1 MSVLL
6 KKKLINSISAL
17 PDEIAG
23 RTPRDIGVPY
33 TASSREHVPQLSI
46 SDPNHHVTEAI
57 GDLYGDENYLKYNP
71 RLLNSRIPTSII
83 EKTEVKEPFL
93 DPRSFS
99 WNRSSDKENGNSLRH
114 LKPSNSSESMKRNS
128 FEANKISLSLSS
140 NDEDI
145 STSQLSLNDMN
156 YETDPA
162 EFAQALSN
170 LQALRRMSIDA
181 GSTSDPDLPLF
192 QGASSMP
199 SIAPTGDDK
208 SDDPSRLFWVPARV
222 HPELA
227 PMEFKTFLENRVL
240 SIKRQTGEQK
250 LNLSDGLERNRSAG
264 SSLSRKKSMLSRQI
278 NNSSSIGL
286 SDKPEISENKNSPLL
301 PKLKDLDLKEIDALV
316 RNSSEAIR
324 KLTLE
329 KTRNEIRSGDTSEI
343 EDIPILPQA
352 PGIGLRRST
361 RTTYRRGSLRTGQRG
376 NFSKR
381 AASRK
386 DDNLGER
393 ASSPTE
399 EGASA
404 SHSEKIV
411 KEDFSKSSRGAR
423 RLQNLQQDSHETS
436 SNLRPKADD
445 SVCRVQIPT
454 PDTGTNPTSFSI
466 LLPNLAQKINT
477 GLLDSPSDSQINTSP
492 IERNFVPQV
501 KEIPSNSEK
510 YTDKVATR
518 NPSPFPGRS
527 SSQSQI
533 STQKTSIPSNVNTAS
548 SKVPTTPISHN
559 SPASVNRQ
567 NVNGSPQNVPS
578 LPVSTAKT
586 DTLTNPPLEIKKSD
600 KKSRRDKEDPEN
612 HGSRKTTW
620 NWFKGGDEKEKR
632 EKKKD
637 DDREGKKSKK
647 PSEKIH
653 DNARLDVLQSTL
665 DTGITIGRETVLF
678 DRDGLEPRPP
688 DEKKKESRKF
698 SGDKKEKEGIFSSIF
713 GGKKKTDRDGFGKK
727 VNSFRTISPEPH
739 LRYLKP
745 DVDYNWTRFSIL
757 EERAIYRMAHLKLAN
772 PRRALYS
779 QVLLSNFMYSYLAK
793 VQQMHP
799 HLQIPQSALQKKL
812 ETERRQKDQEQQ
824 AIQQIQESDQYRY
837 DYHEGIAKYA
847 EGGQI
852 NDNKPER
859 VSYVDDSQIY
869 DFDHRQDGN
878 SLYGQ
883 GSNRPLSRASQHTSE
898 SGYEGEN
905 QHRRRG
911 NEYYQHEDQSSS
923 RDEDEMW

>member
-1 MSVLL
+1 MKVRRRQQSEVT
-6 KKKLINSISAL
+6 A
-17 PDEIAG
+17 DEL
-23 RTPRDIGVPY
+23 PRDIGVPY
-33 TASSREHVPQLSI
+33 TASRREHVPQFSI

-57 GDLYGDENYLKYNP
+57 GDLYGDENYLKYDP
-71 RLLNSRIPTSII
+71 RLLNSRTPTPII
-83 EKTEVKEPFL
+83 ETTEVKEPFL

-99 WNRSSDKENGNSLRH
+99 WTKSSDKENGNSLRH
-114 LKPSNSSESMKRNS
+114 LKPSISSDSMKRNS
-128 FEANKISLSLSS
+128 FEINKISLSLSS
-140 NDEDI
+140 NDDDL

-199 SIAPTGDDK
+199 SIAPTGDDN

-240 SIKRQTGEQK
+240 SINRQTGEQP
-250 LNLSDGLERNRSAG
+250 LNLSDSLERNRSAA

-278 NNSSSIGL
+278 NNSSITGL
-286 SDKPEISENKNSPLL
+286 SDKSEISENNISPSL
-301 PKLKDLDLKEIDALV
+301 PKLNNLDLKEIDALV
-316 RNSSEAIR
+316 RNSSEAMR

-329 KTRNEIRSGDTSEI
+329 KSRNGIRSGDTNEI

-381 AASRK
+381 AGAK
-386 DDNLGER
+386 KEDNVGGR

-399 EGASA
+399 EAASA
-404 SHSEKIV
+404 SPSEQIV
-411 KEDFSKSSRGAR
+411 KEEFPQPTRGAR
-423 RLQNLQQDSHETS
+423 RLQNLYQDSLEIS
-436 SNLRPKADD
+436 SNSRLKLDD
-445 SVCRVQIPT
+445 SVSRVETQTLDP
-454 PDTGTNPTSFSI
+454 GTNPILFSN
-466 LLPNLAQKINT
+466 LSPSLPLKINT
-477 GLLDSPSDSQINTSP
+477 SHLDSPSDSQSNTSP
-492 IERNFVPQV
+492 IERNFVPQARD
-501 KEIPSNSEK
+501 IPYESEK
-510 YTDKVATR
+510 YADKVSTR
-518 NPSPFPGRS
+518 NHSPFPGRS

-533 STQKTSIPSNVNTAS
+533 PTQKTPIPSSVDLAS
-548 SKVPTTPISHN
+548 SKILTTPNSHN
-559 SPASVNRQ
+559 SPASVNQ
-567 NVNGSPQNVPS
+567 QNVPS
-578 LPVSTAKT
+578 LSVSIAKT
-586 DTLTNPPLEIKKSD
+586 DTQIHLPSLEIKKSD
-600 KKSRRDKEDPEN
+600 KKSRRDREDAEN

-632 EKKKD
+632 EKRKD
-637 DDREGKKSKK
+637 DDREGKKNKK
-647 PSEKIH
+647 PSEKFH

-665 DTGITIGRETVLF
+665 DTGISNGRETVLL
-678 DRDGLEPRPP
+678 DRDALDLRPS

-727 VNSFRTISPEPH
+727 ASTFRTISPEPH

-824 AIQQIQESDQYRY
+824 AMQQIQESDQYRY

-847 EGGQI
+847 EGGQL

-883 GSNRPLSRASQHTSE
+883 GSNRPLSRASQHNSE

-905 QHRRRG
+905 QYGRRG
-911 NEYYQHEDQSSS
+911 NEYYQHEDQPGS